1 MDTHNSLMEILSDIV
16 EFGKNN
22 FIIVTGGIGD
32 FLTVDYFFLYT
43 YKKNIIFIS
52 KQSLK
57 LRNVLNFYKKKD
69 KNFYSLYYDFSLI
82 NKPGFDNS
90 DELINVFP
98 FFKNI
103 NIVNISE
110 QFQLIRKIIKTKK
123 NINNNFII
131 NNNLI
136 KDIKEKFN
144 IPEIFA
150 IINPY
155 TEDNRIHC
163 INCNFIHKGLQ
174 SCGLTRNFISTDY
187 VNIFKFLEEKNITG
201 VIISIQPIYLK
212 DSFENIN
219 IINLSLSKLDII
231 DCIELV
237 KQCTYFFGV
246 DSFFSVIASKI
257 LHHNNIY
264 VKCNN
269 NHGHNYKDIYWYPNK
284 NINLQSL
291 ITP

>member
-1 MDTHNSLMEILSDIV
+1 M
-16 EFGKNN
+16 
-22 FIIVTGGIGD
+22 
-32 FLTVDYFFLYT
+32 
-43 YKKNIIFIS
+43 NII
-52 KQSLK
+52 
-57 LRNVLNFYKKKD
+57 
-69 KNFYSLYYDFSLI
+69 
-82 NKPGFDNS
+82 
-90 DELINVFP
+90 
-98 FFKNI
+98 
-103 NIVNISE
+103 NISE
-110 QFQLIRKIIKTKK
+110 HFPLIRNMIKTDK

-136 KDIKEKFN
+136 KDTKEKFN

-155 TEDNRIHC
+155 TEDDRIHC
-163 INCNFIHKGLQ
+163 INCNFIHKGIQ
-174 SCGLTRNFISTDY
+174 PCGLTRNFIDKDY
-187 VNIFKFLEEKNITG
+187 VNILNFLYKKNITG

-212 DSFENIN
+212 KFKNIN
-219 IINLSLSKLDII
+219 IINLSLSKLDIV

-237 KQCTYFFGV
+237 KQSTYFFGI

-269 NHGHNYKDIYWYPNK
+269 NNGHINKDIYWYPNK